1 MPSYLNLSSEQAEQE
16 ILALNKRYQ
25 GYLEQK
31 LNLNMTRGKPCPDQL
46 DLSAGLMNC
55 LSDEDY
61 KAIDG
66 TDCRNYGGLDGIPEA
81 RQLFADLLGTSSQNV
96 SVLGNSSLNI
106 MYDLLVKAML
116 FPVPGANKPWSKY
129 DKLKFIC
136 PVPGYDRHFFVTQE
150 LGFEMVPVAM
160 TAEGPDMDQGVEAL
174 VASDPLIKG
183 MWLVPVYSNPDGI
196 TCSEATCRRLAAM
209 PTAASDFRIFW
220 DNAYVVHHLD
230 QNDAEGTP
238 DIIEL
243 CQTAGNPNRVF
254 EFASTS
260 KITWAGAG
268 VACVASSQDN
278 LTFIRKRM
286 SIQTIGPDKVNQLR
300 HCRFLKNKA
309 GVIAL
314 MAQHAEILRSK
325 FELVQSIFGR
335 TAWRYRHLHLDE
347 TQRRLFCQYFRFTGN
362 SE

>member
-1 MPSYLNLSSEQAEQE
+1 
-16 ILALNKRYQ
+16 
-25 GYLEQK
+25 
-31 LNLNMTRGKPCPDQL
+31 
-46 DLSAGLMNC
+46 MNC

-160 TAEGPDMDQGVEAL
+160 TAEGPDMDQVEAL

-243 CQTAGNPNRVF
+243 CQTAGNP
-254 EFASTS
+254 
-260 KITWAGAG
+260 
-268 VACVASSQDN
+268 
-278 LTFIRKRM
+278 
-286 SIQTIGPDKVNQLR
+286 
-300 HCRFLKNKA
+300 
-309 GVIAL
+309 
-314 MAQHAEILRSK
+314 
-325 FELVQSIFGR
+325 QS
-335 TAWRYRHLHLDE
+335 
-347 TQRRLFCQYFRFTGN
+347 RL
-362 SE
+362 